1 MCSGPGCDVQF
12 SALGLNWR
20 HHCRL
25 CGEIYC
31 HGCSPHKTDLPLH
44 ALTGT
49 DGSKEKKEG
58 GVRICDGCKEDID
71 RRRGDTYTMR
81 RYLVPLHHFTH
92 DAAATN
98 DEVQEI
104 ATALRC
110 LHSDIDR
117 LVQTGGE
124 AHLVPL
130 PAQVMGP
137 MPGHL
142 DHSSTEL
149 PALLALGAVLAWAN
163 MRDDGSYAAAAYE
176 AEEFDRDDAPPPGGA
191 DVLLPSLFRL
201 LERNA
206 STGNAD
212 VLAAQ
217 EQAARALAYLT
228 DPNVLSYLPGSALD
242 VHRAM
247 RSCLDHLTSTH
258 VSLQRWAAACAVYL
272 LLEDGR
278 RWTGSDGGY
287 AAFTPLLTET
297 GGHW

>member
-58 GVRICDGCKEDID
+58 GVRICDGCKED
-71 RRRGDTYTMR
+71 
-81 RYLVPLHHFTH
+81 
-92 DAAATN
+92 
-98 DEVQEI
+98 
-104 ATALRC
+104 
-110 LHSDIDR
+110 R
-117 LVQTGGE
+117 LVQ
-124 AHLVPL
+124 AHLVP
-130 PAQVMGP
+130 PPGQIMGP
-137 MPGHL
+137 IAGHL
-142 DHSSTEL
+142 DHSSTDL
-149 PALLALGAVLAWAN
+149 PALLALGAVPAWAN
-163 MRDDGSYAAAAYE
+163 MRDDGSYAAAAYVPAAYDDPE
-176 AEEFDRDDAPPPGGA
+176 EEFDRDDAPPPGGA

>member
-1 MCSGPGCDVQF
+1 
-12 SALGLNWR
+12 
-20 HHCRL
+20 
-25 CGEIYC
+25 
-31 HGCSPHKTDLPLH
+31 
-44 ALTGT
+44 
-49 DGSKEKKEG
+49 
-58 GVRICDGCKEDID
+58 
-71 RRRGDTYTMR
+71 MR

-92 DAAATN
+92 DAAATA

-104 ATALRC
+104 VKALKC

-117 LVQTGGE
+117 LVQTSGE
-124 AHLVPL
+124 AHMVP
-130 PAQVMGP
+130 PPYQVMGP
-137 MPGHL
+137 IAGHL

-163 MRDDGSYAAAAYE
+163 MRDDGSYAAAAYVP
-176 AEEFDRDDAPPPGGA
+176 AASNDPKEEFDRDEAPPLGGA
-191 DVLLPSLFRL
+191 DALLPSLFRL

-206 STGNAD
+206 STGNTD

-217 EQAARALAYLT
+217 EQAARVLAYLT
-228 DPNVLSYLPGSALD
+228 DPDVLSYLPGSALD
-242 VHRAM
+242 MHRAT

-258 VSLQRWAAACAVYL
+258 VGLQRWAVACAVYL

-297 GGHW
+297 SGPW